1 MISPELRSLLRVA
14 RPEPG
19 ERARLIL
26 ALALA
31 GGAAAAAIALLAT
44 SGYLISR
51 AAQRPEILMLMVA
64 IVAVRG
70 LGIARAALRYG
81 ERLASHD
88 LALRGLVRLRRRFYR
103 SLAPRVPGAL
113 TNRSGDLLSRFV
125 ADVDTLGD
133 LYPRVLIPG
142 LLAVLVVL
150 GGGLAAWLILPA
162 AGLAVLGSLAL
173 AALVL
178 PALSAAASAR
188 AARRQAPARAQL
200 TSELVQGI
208 DGALELALAGR
219 AAEQVALL
227 KRSDARLARIA
238 RGDAFAGAATV
249 AAGSLLSGAGL
260 LALLLVAIPAVH
272 SGALSGVLL
281 AALALLLLGAY
292 ESILP
297 LSGVARA
304 GRACATAAARLH
316 ELELTPPAVTD
327 PPRPQPASAA
337 GELVLEDVA
346 YRYAPD
352 EPWLLDGAELRL
364 APGERVAL
372 VGPSGIGKSTLAE
385 LLVRFRDPERGS
397 VRLDGTDLRELT
409 QAELRETVGL
419 CAQDSH
425 LFNTTIRENLLLAN
439 HEASEAQLARVLA
452 AVELEQFVSAQPQG
466 LDTLVGQGG
475 ELISGGQRTRIALA
489 RALLCKARFLILDE
503 PTAHL
508 EPELAARVMAKLLD
522 VCDDRGLL
530 VITHDAAALEGFD
543 RVLRLQHGSIAS
555 RDGQRSALA
564 LA

>member
-1 MISPELRSLLRVA
+1 MIPPELHTIWRVA
-14 RPEPG
+14 RPQPG

-88 LALRGLVRLRRRFYR
+88 LALRGLVRLRKRFYR
-103 SLAPRVPGAL
+103 SLAPHVPGAL
-113 TNRSGDLLSRFV
+113 TSRSGDLLSRFV

-150 GGGLAAWLILPA
+150 GGALAAWIILPV

-173 AALVL
+173 AALAL

-200 TSELVQGI
+200 TSELVEGI

-219 AAEQVALL
+219 SGEQVARL

-249 AAGSLLSGAGL
+249 AAGGLLSGAGL

-281 AALALLLLGAY
+281 AALALLLLGTY

-316 ELELTPPAVTD
+316 ELELTPPAVVD
-327 PPRPQPASAA
+327 PPRPLPASVF
-337 GELVLEDVA
+337 GELVLKDVSF
-346 YRYAPD
+346 RYGPE
-352 EPWLLDGAELRL
+352 EPWVLSGVELCL

-397 VRLDGTDLRELT
+397 VCLDGTDLRQLT
-409 QAELRETVGL
+409 QAELREAVVL

-439 HEASEAQLARVLA
+439 HAASEARLTRVLA
-452 AVELEQFVSAQPQG
+452 AVELEQFISAQPQG

-489 RALLCKARFLILDE
+489 RALLSEACFLIFDE

-508 EPELAARVMAKLLD
+508 EPELAERVMANLLN
-522 VCDDRGLL
+522 VCDDRGVL
-530 VITHDAAALEGFD
+530 VITHDTAALEGFD
-543 RVLRLQHGSIAS
+543 RVLRWT
-555 RDGQRSALA
+555 
-564 LA
+564 